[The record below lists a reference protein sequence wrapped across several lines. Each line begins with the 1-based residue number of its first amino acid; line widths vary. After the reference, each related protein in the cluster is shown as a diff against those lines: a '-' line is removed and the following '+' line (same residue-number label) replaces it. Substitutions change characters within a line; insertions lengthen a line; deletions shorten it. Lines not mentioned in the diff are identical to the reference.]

1 MAIITRASFETYIK
15 AYSNNPAYV
24 LSSALVGQF
33 NYFVDLYQ
41 VQLEDLGIFNFTD
54 LEQTRSYEVPFCEL
68 NYMVI
73 PIWKSISKVEKL
85 MIKTKVKTTL
95 ILDTDYFL
103 EPIVINQVR
112 HTNALDFKCL
122 SCNCICDRILVTGV
136 YGVDVPS
143 YVTNTISLI
152 IYNNLG
158 TGLSL
163 GGADCCANIKAK
175 SSGQGSVTYY
185 DKIST
190 VYNTK
195 QSDNIISYPVINRF
209 LLALKRKFIKF
220 Y

>member
-1 MAIITRASFETYIK
+1 MPIITRASFETYIK

-24 LSSALVGQF
+24 LSPALVGQF
-33 NYFVDLYQ
+33 NYLVDLYQ
-41 VQLEDLGIFNFTD
+41 AQLEDLGIFNFTN
-54 LEQTRSYEVPFCEL
+54 LEETRSYEVPFCEL
-68 NYMVI
+68 NYLPI

-85 MIKTKVKTTL
+85 EIKTKAKTVL
-95 ILDTDYFL
+95 ILNTDYFL

-122 SCNCICDRILVTGV
+122 SCSCACERLLVTGI

-143 YVTNTISLI
+143 YVINTLSLI
-152 IYNNLG
+152 IHNNLG
-158 TGLSL
+158 TELSL
-163 GGADCCANIKAK
+163 GGSDCCANIKAK

-185 DKIST
+185 DKVAT
-190 VYNTK
+190 VSNIK